1 MYMFMFYFVRFVLY
15 SSDLVQAPYE
25 DFDCYTGNCYAT
37 CGSIHQPEGID
48 ANKKD
53 VIVRDMYM
61 KLSELPA
68 KICKCCTELHV
79 CIFAPCM
86 YITIF
91 SVYTAPEA
99 ERAYVFLQTLVID
112 QSTAFNA
119 SIFIRARQVI
129 INYEVDP
136 VITFD
141 QYGVDLDYNITQ
153 AVTRGSI

>member
-1 MYMFMFYFVRFVLY
+1 MHFCTLYMYVYVR
-15 SSDLVQAPYE
+15 
-25 DFDCYTGNCYAT
+25 
-37 CGSIHQPEGID
+37 
-48 ANKKD
+48 
-53 VIVRDMYM
+53 
-61 KLSELPA
+61 
-68 KICKCCTELHV
+68 
-79 CIFAPCM
+79 

-91 SVYTAPEA
+91 YVHTAPEA